1 MNAAKHPA
9 TLLILLLPLCG
20 RAVAAEAD
28 RATAPVSFS
37 RQLAPILQEHCVA
50 CHSAKNA
57 EGGYRVDTYNAL
69 VTPGDSELAAVTARH
84 PESSELLRR
93 LTTEDE
99 SERMPAE
106 SEPLTAEQIELFTR
120 WIAAGGEPDVE
131 DGDAP
136 LTFVIP
142 PPEYPRPP
150 ETYPG
155 VALTAVAFSPDGSRV
170 LLGGYHELTLW
181 DADDGRLVE
190 RIGNLGQRIYAI
202 AFDPAGTMMAVACG
216 EPGRSGE
223 VRLVEIATGKVT
235 AVVGRSDDV
244 VLDVAFRPGRD
255 QLAIAAADRSVRVI
269 DRSTLE
275 PATSWSGHVDWVTA
289 LAWSDD
295 GTRLVTASR
304 DRSAAVLEVDS
315 GRLLATYKGHG
326 AAVRGVAFTAG
337 GKQVLSVGDDG
348 KLHRWDVSG
357 GKRVADVAL
366 GGPGTGIVHGD
377 GFVLVSSASRRV
389 LKIDLATD
397 RVTQTYDGYD
407 DWVLAAALHPGDGRV
422 VAGGFGGQARLWSA
436 DGRLLRHWT
445 AAGSE

>member
-1 MNAAKHPA
+1 MNAAKHV
-9 TLLILLLPLCG
+9 TNLLVLLLPACG
-20 RAVAAEAD
+20 RAVAD
-28 RATAPVSFS
+28 TARPTASVSFS
-37 RQLAPILQEHCVA
+37 REVAPILQEHCVA

-57 EGGYRVDTYNAL
+57 EGGYRVDTYNGL
-69 VTPGDSELAAVTARH
+69 VTPGDSELAAVTGEH
-84 PESSELLRR
+84 PQSSELLRR
-93 LTTEDE
+93 LTTEDA

-106 SEPLTAEQIELFTR
+106 SEPLTAEQIELVAR
-120 WIAAGGEPDVE
+120 WIATGAEPDVE
-131 DGDAP
+131 DRDAL

-142 PPEYPRPP
+142 PPEYPSPP
-150 ETYPG
+150 ETYAG
-155 VALTAVAFSPDGSRV
+155 VPLTAVAFSPDGSRV
-170 LLGGYHELTLW
+170 LLSGYHELTLW
-181 DADDGRLVE
+181 DTADGQLVG

-202 AFDPAGTMMAVACG
+202 AIDPAGTMMAVACG

-223 VRLVEIATGKVT
+223 VRLVEIATGKVA

-244 VLDVAFRPGRD
+244 VLDIAFRPGSD

-275 PATSWSGHVDWVTA
+275 LATSWSGHVDWVTA

-315 GRLLATYKGHG
+315 GRLLATYKGHA

-337 GKQVLSVGDDG
+337 GEQVLSVGDDG
-348 KLHRWDVSG
+348 KLHRWEVSG

-366 GGPGTGIVHGD
+366 GGPGTGIVCGD

-389 LKIDLATD
+389 LKIDLATNE
-397 RVTQTYDGYD
+397 VSQTYDGHE
-407 DWVLAAALHPGDGRV
+407 DWVLAAALHPQDGRV